1 MWEGGIINVIMA
13 VFDRL
18 IPEVRAGI
26 MVTLSEGGRSSMG
39 IKRADFAGTW
49 YPGSRKECLK
59 SMESFAR
66 AGFATDK
73 EHSGIG
79 GIVPHAGWRF
89 SGLTAYS
96 VFASIQMK
104 KNPELFFIFGRHQ
117 PPGGANAVFLDD
129 GFETPLG
136 VLPVHKEVCERLC
149 EASSLRRENAASRTR
164 DNTVE
169 LQLPFIKHLFPGS
182 KVVALAV
189 SADERAVDIGEKC
202 AGIAE
207 DLGVKACFIGST
219 DLTHYGPNYDFM
231 PKGTGAG
238 AVRWVKEENDRRIV
252 EALLSGD
259 PRRVLGEAEGSRNAC
274 CPGGA
279 AAALAAI
286 RETAGIRATGPA
298 EGALVQYTTSYDIHP
313 DASFV
318 GYTGIVY

>member
-1 MWEGGIINVIMA
+1 
-13 VFDRL
+13 
-18 IPEVRAGI
+18 
-26 MVTLSEGGRSSMG
+26 MG

-66 AGFATDK
+66 TGYATDK
-73 EHSGIG
+73 EYSGAG

-96 VFASIQMK
+96 VFASIQMRES
-104 KNPELFFIFGRHQ
+104 PELFFIFGRHL
-117 PPGGANAVFLDD
+117 PPRGANVVFLDD

-136 VLPVHKEVCERLC
+136 VLPVHKEACERLC
-149 EASSLRRENAASRTR
+149 EASSLKRENAASCTR

-169 LQLPFIKHLFPGS
+169 LQLPFIKHLFPDS

-189 SADERAVDIGEKC
+189 CADERAVDIGEKC

-207 DLGVKACFIGST
+207 ELGVQACFIGST

-259 PRRVLGEAEGSRNAC
+259 PRRVLSEAEGSRNAC

-286 RETAGIRATGPA
+286 RETAGIRSKGPA
-298 EGALVQYTTSYDIHP
+298 EGALVHYTTSYDIHP